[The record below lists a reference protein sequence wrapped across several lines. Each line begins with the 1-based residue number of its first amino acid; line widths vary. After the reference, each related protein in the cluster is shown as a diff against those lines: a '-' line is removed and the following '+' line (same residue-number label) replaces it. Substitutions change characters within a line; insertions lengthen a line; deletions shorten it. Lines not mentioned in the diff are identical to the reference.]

1 MIKSIGNAAIP
12 ATLNSTLQ
20 YGIFL
25 SNTIAA
31 GHFEQIHKV
40 GGVGLGNTLL
50 LVIGKMTIEGLN
62 LALTTQVT

>member
-1 MIKSIGNAAIP
+1 MIKSIGNAAVP
-12 ATLNSTLQ
+12 ATLNNSLQ

-31 GHFEQIHKV
+31 GHFKQVYMV

-50 LVIGKMTIEGLN
+50 LVVG
-62 LALTTQVT
+62 